1 MLHHKFF
8 SRFIILI
15 ISLSFSSCVIIDD
28 DDKHPYYS
36 PLVGSW
42 ELLEDDYGR
51 VPQAYVDVFNFDNNG
66 YGTYEAYDEYNRWTQ
81 WRFTWDEYYDYHGN
95 IIDINF
101 GHNEIWSYYWEIHHG
116 YLYLYDGYNTLIYR
130 PLY

>member
-1 MLHHKFF
+1 MLHHKFI

-51 VPQAYVDVFNFDNNG
+51 VPQAYVDVFKFDNNG
-66 YGTYEAYDEYNRWTQ
+66 YGTYEAYDEY
-81 WRFTWDEYYDYHGN
+81 YHGN